1 MSRNRIKHLK
11 VRRGANKRYYKNL
24 KYPNIPL
31 SEDDIYVVTTA
42 EDRLDSL
49 AHQFYNDVRLWWIIA
64 NANPDKI
71 RRDGLLIKPGIL
83 IRIPSNI
90 QLILNTF
97 ENLNTIE

>member
-71 RRDGLLIKPGIL
+71 RRDGFGLDSNIE
-83 IRIPSNI
+83 IRIPQDVTNI
-90 QLILNTF
+90 VKSFEQLNK
-97 ENLNTIE
+97 

>member
-31 SEDDIYVVTTA
+31 SEDDIYVVPTA
-42 EDRLDSL
+42 EDSLDSL

-71 RRDGLLIKPGIL
+71 RRDGFGLDSNIE
-83 IRIPSNI
+83 IRIPQDVTNI
-90 QLILNTF
+90 VKSFEQLNK
-97 ENLNTIE
+97 

>member
-71 RRDGLLIKPGIL
+71 RRDGFGLDSNIE
-83 IRIPSNI
+83 IRIPKNI
-90 QLILNTF
+90 SKILGDFEQLNK
-97 ENLNTIE
+97 